1 MFDLG
6 WTELL
11 LIGLVA
17 LIVVGPKDLPGMFRT
32 LGRFTARAKG
42 LAREFQRAMDQAADD
57 AGVKDAA
64 KDFKDM
70 TNPKKMGLDAL
81 NDAADQFEKWTPGG
95 PKIDGPPKTTPLDP
109 DRAEAARKINEA
121 TAQKAATRQAAEAAA
136 AADAAA
142 ETPEPADTTS
152 KSDPA

>member
-11 LIGLVA
+11 LIGVVA

-42 LAREFQRAMDQAADD
+42 LAREFQRAMDQAADE

-64 KDFKDM
+64 KDFRDM

-81 NDAADQFEKWTPGG
+81 NDAAASFEKWSPGG

-109 DRAEAARKINEA
+109 ERAEAARKINEA
-121 TAQKAATRQAAEAAA
+121 TAQKAAARQAAEAAA

-142 ETPEPADTTS
+142 QTPAPDDTTS